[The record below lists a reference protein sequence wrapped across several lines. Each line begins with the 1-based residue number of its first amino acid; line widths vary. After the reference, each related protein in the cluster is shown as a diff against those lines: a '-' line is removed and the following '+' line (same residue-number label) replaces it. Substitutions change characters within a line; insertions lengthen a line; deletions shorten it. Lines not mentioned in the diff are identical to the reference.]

1 MTRTYKRKPGSRQYA
16 DYDAERLEACLQD
29 IRSGIRTQRSASQ
42 YYNIPRSTIINKLKT
57 LRLSVPSKKYGHPTV
72 FTSEEEQS
80 FVAHIDKLA
89 NFGFPVTDIDLR
101 YSIKCYLNKLGR
113 SVTCFKNNLPG
124 PDWAASFRK
133 RHPILT
139 VRVASNIKRV
149 RAAIDDYFDNL
160 ESVISNVPDENIWNY
175 DETNL
180 RDDPGASKVICKRGQ
195 KYVERI
201 MESTKSC
208 ISLMFCGNG
217 CGDMIPPYV
226 VYKSEHLWTT
236 WTEGGPAGC
245 RYNRTKSGWFDMATF
260 EDWFMT
266 TLLPRLKKLPGV
278 KVVIGDNLSSHI
290 NLEVLKTCEEN
301 NIRFVCLPPNATH
314 LTQPL
319 DVTYYGPMK
328 REWRK
333 ILTSWKEGN
342 KSLTSL
348 PKDQFPKLL
357 KQLVDFLYVEKKTNM
372 ISGFKKTGIIPLDR
386 TKIKER
392 LPQHDLSS
400 PMKRL
405 IGDSFMNTLA
415 EKRKDVTK
423 GKPTQKRKKL
433 DVPAGKSVCSNLFDD
448 SSENEID
455 FEDASTS
462 TPKPKKGSRPTKQK
476 PESDSEDSTSY
487 SVHDNSASD
496 DGSHLSATASES
508 EASDEDVNTFGFE
521 PIIEKKKPALD
532 PESLKNTLK
541 EGDFVIV
548 MYERKHFPG
557 LVIKLPIEGEL
568 GPTVDCMSK
577 TSKSWKW
584 PDKKDVLLYEWAEIK
599 AKISPPK
606 LLKRGHFNV
615 PEMADYYE

>member
-1 MTRTYKRKPGSRQYA
+1 M
-16 DYDAERLEACLQD
+16 
-29 IRSGIRTQRSASQ
+29 
-42 YYNIPRSTIINKLKT
+42 
-57 LRLSVPSKKYGHPTV
+57 
-72 FTSEEEQS
+72 
-80 FVAHIDKLA
+80 
-89 NFGFPVTDIDLR
+89 
-101 YSIKCYLNKLGR
+101 
-113 SVTCFKNNLPG
+113 
-124 PDWAASFRK
+124 
-133 RHPILT
+133 
-139 VRVASNIKRV
+139 ASNIKQV
-149 RAAIDDYFDNL
+149 RASIDEKIVDDYFDNL
-160 ESVISNVPDENIWNY
+160 EPVLSNVPDENIWNY

-278 KVVIGDNLSSHI
+278 KVFIGDNLSSHI

-333 ILTSWKEGN
+333 ILTSWKEKN

-357 KQLVDFLYVEKKTNM
+357 KELVDFLYVEKKTNM

-415 EKRKDVTK
+415 EKRKEVTK
-423 GKPTQKRKKL
+423 SKPNQKRKKL
-433 DVPAGKSVCSNLFDD
+433 NVSAGKSVCSKLFDD
-448 SSENEID
+448 SNENEID
-455 FEDASTS
+455 FKGASSS
-462 TPKPKKGSRPTKQK
+462 TPKPKKENRPTKRK

-487 SVHDNSASD
+487 SV
-496 DGSHLSATASES
+496 
-508 EASDEDVNTFGFE
+508 
-521 PIIEKKKPALD
+521 
-532 PESLKNTLK
+532 
-541 EGDFVIV
+541 
-548 MYERKHFPG
+548 
-557 LVIKLPIEGEL
+557 
-568 GPTVDCMSK
+568 
-577 TSKSWKW
+577 
-584 PDKKDVLLYEWAEIK
+584 
-599 AKISPPK
+599 
-606 LLKRGHFNV
+606 
-615 PEMADYYE
+615 